1 MPVYQYSCTCGRMFE
16 TVKSMKES
24 DDPETCPDCGLHM
37 ERVITPITVVV
48 PVPTSEARKGR
59 GRG

>member
-1 MPVYQYSCTCGRMFE
+1 MFE

-24 DDPETCPDCGLHM
+24 DDPEICPDCGLHM

-59 GRG
+59 GRGQA